1 MAAVMLGG
9 VFVGFALHPGF
20 VFGFANH
27 FLAFAELDSV
37 FDGEALGAIGNEH
50 HVRAILEG
58 AFVTRKVIAWGGFE
72 RDGWDF

>member
-1 MAAVMLGG
+1 VEVAAKGCHSSRGDGSDCSLFMAAVMLGG

-37 FDGEALGAIGNEH
+37 FDGEALAPSATSIM
-50 HVRAILEG
+50 
-58 AFVTRKVIAWGGFE
+58 
-72 RDGWDF
+72 